1 MHFCIAEFSG
11 LTWPYKVGW
20 RTGNYGR
27 STYPLQAV
35 TAEISHIDGFS
46 LMVTFTINPEAW
58 FRCLT
63 TCGYAKVEVEELY
76 FPRAF
81 GRNRGRW
88 NCRSVNFVDVLAMF
102 QTEGVDDLKIQVPVP
117 KSLKDKDEDE
127 GSTQSQKVRKNSL
140 FSTWN
145 SRFIRSIFLGWV
157 VFFTVKVSNPNWYL
171 RFWDTIRCKMKSN
184 LHFMRYEWCIWRVLR
199 YCPWV
204 MVWQSHSRPIQWSTK
219 SKFCELKDAVRL
231 CVFTFPESNIA
242 LGKWCLEDYFSSG
255 KAYFQGC

>member
-1 MHFCIAEFSG
+1 
-11 LTWPYKVGW
+11 
-20 RTGNYGR
+20 
-27 STYPLQAV
+27 
-35 TAEISHIDGFS
+35 
-46 LMVTFTINPEAW
+46 MVTFTINPEAW

-63 TCGYAKVEVEELY
+63 TCGGYAKVEVEELY
-76 FPRAF
+76 FPRAWTGEIVGGEMSFCKFCGCF
-81 GRNRGRW
+81 GDVSDMLPSFVVNSNTKLKKKKSW
-88 NCRSVNFVDVLAMF
+88 QKVCSVKVLMIWRSKCH
-102 QTEGVDDLKIQVPVP
+102 T

-219 SKFCELKDAVRL
+219 SKFCELKDAVCL